1 MERIKK
7 IFVFLL
13 TIIGIVLSLELCK
26 IYYDANF
33 NPYALS
39 SFCSVNNVIDCDGVA
54 KTSYSQFF
62 GIPLCLWGL
71 FFYSFIIFL
80 FTAPFLAKFKIFKFA
95 EVFKNP
101 QAYIFCLSSLAFAI
115 SMCLAFIS
123 FFIINKICILCLITY
138 FVDLFIALSTK
149 NYKEK
154 WYFELKTS
162 IEDFKSAISIK
173 KYLIAFIAVIL
184 LGIGILTYTSLSYVL
199 TPQIKPLKL
208 KYSITTDFETKDNT
222 MGSENAKIIIHEYM
236 DYNCASCYMVN
247 LSLKR
252 ILSELN
258 GIKVIQHNMPLDG
271 ECNPLVTK
279 GHDGSCRMAK
289 YALAA
294 KKQGKY
300 WEVNERLFD
309 QTPDSDEKIIRT
321 LKGIKGLN
329 MKQLKAD
336 AASDEITA
344 ELKNEIEEGLKQN
357 IEATPTIIIN
367 MEKITG
373 NIPYYDLKEKLIKL
387 GAEGKKQ

>member
-1 MERIKK
+1 MDKIKK
-7 IFVFLL
+7 FFVFLL
-13 TIIGIVLSLELCK
+13 AITGIVLSLELCK
-26 IYYDANF
+26 IYFDANF

-80 FTAPFLAKFKIFKFA
+80 LAAPFLAKFKLLKFA

-123 FFIINKICILCLITY
+123 FFVINKICVLCLITY
-138 FVDLFIALSTK
+138 FVDFFIALLSK
-149 NYKEK
+149 NRKEK
-154 WYFELKTS
+154 WYYELKTS
-162 IEDFKSAISIK
+162 FEDFKSAISIK
-173 KYLIAFIAVIL
+173 KYLTAFIAVIISA
-184 LGIGILTYTSLSYVL
+184 IGFLTYTSLSYVL

-208 KYSITTDFETKDNT
+208 KYSVTSDFETKDNT
-222 MGSENAKIIIHEYM
+222 MGSENARIIIHEYM

-252 ILSELN
+252 ILSELK
-258 GIKVIQHNMPLDG
+258 GIKVVQHNMPLDG

-279 GHDGSCRMAK
+279 GHNGSCRMAK

-300 WEVNERLFD
+300 WEVNEKLFD
-309 QTPDSDEKIIRT
+309 QTPDSEAQIIKS

-336 AASDEITA
+336 AASDEIA
-344 ELKNEIEEGLKQN
+344 SELKNEIDEGIKQN

-373 NIPYYDLKEKLIKL
+373 NIPYYDLKEKLLKS
-387 GAEGKKQ
+387 GAEEKKK